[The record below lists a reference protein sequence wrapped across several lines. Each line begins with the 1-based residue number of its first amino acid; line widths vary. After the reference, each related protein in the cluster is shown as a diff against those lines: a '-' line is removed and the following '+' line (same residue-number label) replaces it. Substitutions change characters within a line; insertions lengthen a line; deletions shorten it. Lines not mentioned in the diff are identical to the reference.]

1 MISKFLKIIL
11 STTTLAPAFFILW
24 LKEFSTNWHINNR
37 LIYLII
43 SISLIIIFHLI
54 MQILQKKIEK
64 FTYQFYNIKNITT
77 NIYLLSIIYLILL
90 FIIVN
95 NLILFTFFLFMLFI
109 ICINL
114 FYFNPLFVIFKYHI
128 YYITTENNKS
138 YLLIS
143 KRKIKK
149 STQFI
154 EFSFINNNILINTKN
169 K

>member
-1 MISKFLKIIL
+1 MVSFLLRKTIKSLPTCTHEVNIDDGKL
-11 STTTLAPAFFILW
+11 EEA
-24 LKEFSTNWHINNR
+24 
-37 LIYLII
+37 YL
-43 SISLIIIFHLI
+43 
-54 MQILQKKIEK
+54 
-64 FTYQFYNIKNITT
+64 FYNIKNITT

>member
-1 MISKFLKIIL
+1 
-11 STTTLAPAFFILW
+11 
-24 LKEFSTNWHINNR
+24 
-37 LIYLII
+37 
-43 SISLIIIFHLI
+43 
-54 MQILQKKIEK
+54 MQILQKKLEK
-64 FTYQFYNIKNITT
+64 FTCQFYNIKNITT

-95 NLILFTFFLFMLFI
+95 NVILFTFFLFMLFI

-114 FYFNPLFVIFKYHI
+114 FYFNPLFIIFKYHI
-128 YYITTENNKS
+128 YYTTTENNKS